1 VVARAVAAFEDDC
14 IHAAEI
20 VLAARQIERGRAV
33 ATVGEDDG
41 TPPMASA

>member
-33 ATVGEDDG
+33 ATVGDDG